1 MSALSTIGQRQQL
14 LLKAIQRSEV
24 GLTADAL
31 AKELMISRNA
41 VIQHIASLEGN
52 GLIENS
58 SLSSTAGRP
67 SRLYTLTDRG
77 QELFPRHYALFSNL
91 LVSWIRQKLGDKKL
105 KTGLIDL
112 GKQIAREYQGRVD
125 SHRTLTNKVS
135 EVTNI
140 MQEFGYDAYLGKKTG
155 STSEIVASNC
165 VFHKL
170 AEEYQDICQLDL
182 SLMSTLLDAD
192 IEHKSAWL
200 KVGNVVD
207 LRYRKP
213 ARQNKLS

>member
-31 AKELMISRNA
+31 AKELLISRNA

-58 SLSSTAGRP
+58 SLSSTGGRP

-105 KTGLIDL
+105 KSGLIDL

-125 SHRTLTNKVS
+125 SHSTLTNKVS

-140 MQEFGYDAYLGKKTG
+140 MQELGYDASLGKKTG
-155 STSEIVASNC
+155 NTSEIVASNC

-182 SLMSTLLDAD
+182 SLMSTLLNAD
-192 IEHKSAWL
+192 IEHKECMVRGGQCCRF
-200 KVGNVVD
+200 KVSRND
-207 LRYRKP
+207 KT
-213 ARQNKLS
+213 K